1 MDKQKLKQFIPHYDM
16 AAEANALLR
25 GATGREIPGVSEE
38 IKENN
43 DFRTSVITIFNDE
56 GAQIMERPR
65 GKYITIDMKTDLS
78 SEQDHGSIV
87 SLLAKEISMLLPP
100 ENGSTTLICGIG
112 NPDIASDALGEN
124 VVSRTIPT
132 RHLTSEAHD
141 IILPGFSST
150 SLITPNVLGNTGI
163 EAAEL
168 VQAISHELAP
178 RAVILI
184 DALATAS
191 FSRLGTSFQLTDTG
205 ITPGG
210 GVGNARPAINS
221 NTTGC
226 PVIAIGVPTVIYPQ
240 AIVTEVF
247 SRLKSELT
255 ISKKE
260 TAASTEWDTAERK
273 LYELMQEQMLQ
284 YAVTPKD
291 IDCIIDSL
299 ADIISGSIQIALHEE
314 ITAENYEDYLCH

>member
-1 MDKQKLKQFIPHYDM
+1 MGNQKTKQFFPHYDM
-16 AAEANALLR
+16 ATEASALLR
-25 GATGREIPGVSEE
+25 GATGKEIPGVQEE
-38 IKENN
+38 IKEDT
-43 DFRTSVITIFNDE
+43 DFRTSIITIFNKE
-56 GAQIMERPR
+56 GARIMDRPQ
-65 GKYITIDMKTDLS
+65 GKYITIDIKKDLS
-78 SEQDHGSIV
+78 SEKLLGSTV
-87 SLLAKEISMLLPP
+87 SHLAKEIWKLLPP
-100 ENGSTTLICGIG
+100 DNGNTTLICGIG

-124 VVSRTIPT
+124 VVSRTMPT
-132 RHLTSEAHD
+132 RHLASKEHD
-141 IILPGFSST
+141 IIPPGFSSA
-150 SLITPNVLGNTGI
+150 SLLTPNVLGNTGI

-168 VQAISHELAP
+168 VQAISHELSP

-205 ITPGG
+205 ITPGR

-221 NTTGC
+221 ETTGC

-240 AIVTEVF
+240 AIITEIF
-247 SRLKSELT
+247 SRLKNNLINSA
-255 ISKKE
+255 IKN
-260 TAASTEWDTAERK
+260 AASTEWDAAEKK

-291 IDCIIDSL
+291 IDCIVDSL

-314 ITAENYEDYLCH
+314 VTAENYEDYLCH

>member
-78 SEQDHGSIV
+78 SEQDHESIV

-247 SRLKSELT
+247 SRLKSDLT
-255 ISKKE
+255 TSKKE